1 MINRVVLVGRL
12 TKDPELRY
20 TPNGI
25 ASCRF
30 TVAVNRTFANEQG
43 ERDADFISC
52 VAWRKQAE
60 NLANYQRKGAL
71 IGLEGRIQTGSY
83 EGQNGQKVYT
93 TDVVADSI
101 QFLEPSRNGGG
112 GSQNTPNQ
120 NQPNQYPQQQPQY
133 GGQAYGNNQP
143 SYGGGQPQQQFGGT
157 MPSQNTFGNSAYQQN
172 HPPMNQPNNTRVDE
186 DPFANNRGLIE
197 VSEDDLPF

>member
-30 TVAVNRTFANEQG
+30 TVAVNRTFKGQNSEQ
-43 ERDADFISC
+43 EADFISC

-60 NLANYQRKGAL
+60 NLANFMKKASL

-83 EGQNGQKVYT
+83 EGQDGKRVYT

-101 QFLEPSRNGGG
+101 QFLEPRNSTG
-112 GSQNTPNQ
+112 GSQSTSNYESSTNTGGTNQ
-120 NQPNQYPQQQPQY
+120 WAPQGQNY
-133 GGQAYGNNQP
+133 GNNNQP
-143 SYGGGQPQQQFGGT
+143 SY
-157 MPSQNTFGNSAYQQN
+157 
-172 HPPMNQPNNTRVDE
+172 TRVDE
-186 DPFANNRGLIE
+186 DPFANSKGPIE
-197 VSEDDLPF
+197 VSSDDLPF